1 MISKLQKSL
10 TDIRCSHAA
19 RALEEILHQS
29 NANDD
34 SNAEFLVKLLD
45 CEIYHR
51 YLRNAAIEVSIIVIR
66 IVSSYNTVGLS
77 CLVIKT

>member
-10 TDIRCSHAA
+10 MDIRCSHAA

-34 SNAEFLVKLLD
+34 SNAEFLGKLLD

-51 YLRNAAIEVSIIVIR
+51 SRNRLKLQYRRAFLPCDKDLESFDVVS
-66 IVSSYNTVGLS
+66 
-77 CLVIKT
+77 